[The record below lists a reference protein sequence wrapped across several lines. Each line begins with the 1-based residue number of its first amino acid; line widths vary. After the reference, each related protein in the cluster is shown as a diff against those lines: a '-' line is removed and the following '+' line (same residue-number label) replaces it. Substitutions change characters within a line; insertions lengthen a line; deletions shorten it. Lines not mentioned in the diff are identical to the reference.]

1 MEGLGYWFFLAVMY
15 LLSAFFKKRKQQATL
30 QQGEQEKLGSQTQES
45 QNPFKSD
52 FLKDLFGDIKEF
64 GEELDVDVD
73 VDGDIK
79 EFGEE
84 HMENQEEYFDNKKL
98 DEKQISMA
106 KEDQTSKEH
115 GHVVFGNL
123 SDLEHKPIHKEYQ
136 YWGKNSGNKYKF
148 DLSFD
153 SYDELKRAIIMK
165 EILDEPRAQRRSIR

>member
-15 LLSAFFKKRKQQATL
+15 LLSAFFKKRKQQATR

-64 GEELDVDVD
+64 GQEHDVE
-73 VDGDIK
+73 I
-79 EFGEE
+79 
-84 HMENQEEYFDNKKL
+84 QEEYFDNKEL

-115 GHVVFGNL
+115 DHVVFEDL
-123 SDLEHKPIHKEYQ
+123 SNPEPEPLHKEYQ
-136 YWGKNSGNKYKF
+136 YWKKHPVKKHQF

-165 EILDEPRAQRRSIR
+165 EILDKPRAQRRSIR

>member
-15 LLSAFFKKRKQQATL
+15 LLSAFFKKRKQQATR

-52 FLKDLFGDIKEF
+52 FLKDIFGDIKEF
-64 GEELDVDVD
+64 GQEHDVE
-73 VDGDIK
+73 I
-79 EFGEE
+79 
-84 HMENQEEYFDNKKL
+84 QEEYFDNKEL

-106 KEDQTSKEH
+106 NEDQTSKEH
-115 GHVVFGNL
+115 DHVVFGNL
-123 SDLEHKPIHKEYQ
+123 SDLDSKPIRKEYQ
-136 YWGKNSGNKYKF
+136 YWEKTPEKKYQI

-165 EILDEPRAQRRSIR
+165 EILDKPRAQRRSIR

>member
-15 LLSAFFKKRKQQATL
+15 LLSAFLKKRKQQAAR

-64 GEELDVDVD
+64 GQEHDVE
-73 VDGDIK
+73 I
-79 EFGEE
+79 
-84 HMENQEEYFDNKKL
+84 QEEYFDNKEL

-115 GHVVFGNL
+115 DHVVFEDL
-123 SDLEHKPIHKEYQ
+123 SNPEPEPIHKEYQ
-136 YWGKNSGNKYKF
+136 YWKKDPVKKHKF

-153 SYDELKRAIIMK
+153 SNDELKRAIIMK
-165 EILDEPRAQRRSIR
+165 EILDKPRAQRRSIR

>member
-15 LLSAFFKKRKQQATL
+15 LLSAFFKKRKQQATR

-64 GEELDVDVD
+64 GQEHDVE
-73 VDGDIK
+73 I
-79 EFGEE
+79 
-84 HMENQEEYFDNKKL
+84 QEEYFDNKEL
-98 DEKQISMA
+98 DEKKISMA

-115 GHVVFGNL
+115 DHVVFGNL
-123 SDLEHKPIHKEYQ
+123 SDLDSKPIRKEYQ
-136 YWGKNSGNKYKF
+136 YWGKTPGKKHQF

-165 EILDEPRAQRRSIR
+165 EILDKPRAQRRSIR

>member
-15 LLSAFFKKRKQQATL
+15 LLSAFFKKRKQQATR

-64 GEELDVDVD
+64 GQEHDVE
-73 VDGDIK
+73 I
-79 EFGEE
+79 
-84 HMENQEEYFDNKKL
+84 QEEYFDNKEL

-106 KEDQTSKEH
+106 KEDQTSKDH
-115 GHVVFGNL
+115 DHVVFEDL
-123 SDLEHKPIHKEYQ
+123 SNPEPEPIHKEYQ
-136 YWGKNSGNKYKF
+136 FWKTHPVKKHQF

-165 EILDEPRAQRRSIR
+165 EILDKPRAQRRSIR

>member
-1 MEGLGYWFFLAVMY
+1 MEGLGYWFFLAGMY
-15 LLSAFFKKRKQQATL
+15 LLSAFLKKRKQQAAR

-52 FLKDLFGDIKEF
+52 FLKDIFGDIKEF
-64 GEELDVDVD
+64 GQEHDVE
-73 VDGDIK
+73 I
-79 EFGEE
+79 
-84 HMENQEEYFDNKKL
+84 QEEYFDNKEL

-115 GHVVFGNL
+115 DHVVFEDL
-123 SDLEHKPIHKEYQ
+123 SNPEPEPIHKEHQ
-136 YWGKNSGNKYKF
+136 YWKKHPVKKHQF

-165 EILDEPRAQRRSIR
+165 EILDKPRAQRRSIR

>member
-15 LLSAFFKKRKQQATL
+15 LLSAFFKKRKQQATR

-64 GEELDVDVD
+64 GQEHDVE
-73 VDGDIK
+73 I
-79 EFGEE
+79 
-84 HMENQEEYFDNKKL
+84 QEEYFDNKEL

-115 GHVVFGNL
+115 DHVVFGNL
-123 SDLEHKPIHKEYQ
+123 SDLDSKPIHKEYQ
-136 YWGKNSGNKYKF
+136 YWKTHPVKKHQF

-165 EILDEPRAQRRSIR
+165 EILDKPRAQRRSIR

>member
-15 LLSAFFKKRKQQATL
+15 LLSAFLKKRKQQAAR

-64 GEELDVDVD
+64 GQEHDVE
-73 VDGDIK
+73 I
-79 EFGEE
+79 
-84 HMENQEEYFDNKKL
+84 QEEYFDNKEL

-106 KEDQTSKEH
+106 KEDQTSKDH
-115 GHVVFGNL
+115 DHVVFEDL
-123 SDLEHKPIHKEYQ
+123 SNPEPEPIHKEYQ
-136 YWGKNSGNKYKF
+136 YWKTHPVKKHQF

-165 EILDEPRAQRRSIR
+165 EILDKPRAQRRSIR

>member
-15 LLSAFFKKRKQQATL
+15 LLSAFLKKRKQQAAR

-52 FLKDLFGDIKEF
+52 FLKDIFGDIKEF
-64 GEELDVDVD
+64 GQEHDVE
-73 VDGDIK
+73 I
-79 EFGEE
+79 
-84 HMENQEEYFDNKKL
+84 QEEYFDNKEL

-115 GHVVFGNL
+115 DHVVFEDL
-123 SDLEHKPIHKEYQ
+123 SNPEPEPIHKEYE
-136 YWGKNSGNKYKF
+136 YWKKDPVKKHKF

-153 SYDELKRAIIMK
+153 SNDELKRAIIMK
-165 EILDEPRAQRRSIR
+165 EILDKPRAQRRSIR

>member
-15 LLSAFFKKRKQQATL
+15 LLSAFFKKRKQQATR

-64 GEELDVDVD
+64 GQEHDVE
-73 VDGDIK
+73 I
-79 EFGEE
+79 
-84 HMENQEEYFDNKKL
+84 QEEYFDNKEL

-115 GHVVFGNL
+115 DHVVFEDL
-123 SDLEHKPIHKEYQ
+123 SNPEPEPIHKEYQ
-136 YWGKNSGNKYKF
+136 FWKKDPVKKHKF

-153 SYDELKRAIIMK
+153 SNDELKRAIIMK
-165 EILDEPRAQRRSIR
+165 EILDKPRAQRRSIR

>member
-15 LLSAFFKKRKQQATL
+15 LLSAFLKKRKQQAAR

-52 FLKDLFGDIKEF
+52 FLKDIFGDIKEF
-64 GEELDVDVD
+64 GQEHDVE
-73 VDGDIK
+73 I
-79 EFGEE
+79 
-84 HMENQEEYFDNKKL
+84 QEEYFDNKEL

-115 GHVVFGNL
+115 DHVVFEDL
-123 SDLEHKPIHKEYQ
+123 SNPDPEPLHKEYQ
-136 YWGKNSGNKYKF
+136 YWKKHPVKKHQF

-165 EILDEPRAQRRSIR
+165 EILDKPRAQRRSIR